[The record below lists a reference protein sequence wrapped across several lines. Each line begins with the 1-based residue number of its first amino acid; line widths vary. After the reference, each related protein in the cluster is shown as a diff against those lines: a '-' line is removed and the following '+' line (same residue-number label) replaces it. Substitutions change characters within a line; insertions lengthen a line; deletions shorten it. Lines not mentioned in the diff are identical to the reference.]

1 MTGSALL
8 AFFAGA
14 ALGAFGVVLIV
25 VAWRVVRGGRGLTTA
40 AERATFGTLHQ
51 ASRAAVYL
59 RGGLTSGDPARAAKE
74 LRALL
79 DCDALALA
87 DAHGIVALD
96 GAASLLGAA
105 ERLAL
110 AAREQGT
117 TQALPHRPTSPSGA
131 EGESVEHGALDA
143 VAAPIRIAG
152 RTGERALAGAL
163 VAFTRPP
170 ARATFVRGAEEAADW
185 VAAQLELTELDASRA
200 ALAEAE
206 VKALRAQISP
216 HFIYNALTAI
226 AATITTDPPRARDLV
241 LEFAD
246 FTRYSFRRAGEFTTL
261 ADELRSID
269 SYLQLERARF
279 GERLA
284 VTLQIA
290 PEVLPTVIP
299 FLSLQPLVE
308 NAVRHGLEPK
318 EGGGTI
324 SITALEAGAFTEV
337 RIDDD
342 GVGTDPEAL
351 RAALAGR
358 PTVEHLGLR
367 NVDARLRQ
375 RYGDDCGLV
384 VETQRGAGT
393 LVIMRVPRSQPQHIQ
408 TGPVS

>member
-1 MTGSALL
+1 ML
-8 AFFAGA
+8 AFLAGT
-14 ALGAFGVVLIV
+14 ALGALGVVLIV
-25 VAWRVVRGGRGLTTA
+25 FAWRVVRGGRGLTTP
-40 AERATFGTLHQ
+40 AERATLETLHH
-51 ASRAAVYL
+51 ASRAAAFL
-59 RGGLTSGDPARAAKE
+59 RGGLSAGEPMRAAKA

-79 DCDALALA
+79 ECDALAIA
-87 DAHGIVALD
+87 DDHGLVALD
-96 GAASLLGAA
+96 GPAALSTEA
-105 ERLAL
+105 EHLARS
-110 AAREQGT
+110 AREQGI
-117 TQALPHRPTSPSGA
+117 TQALPHSTAGA
-131 EGESVEHGALDA
+131 RDDGRAVTAERSMDA
-143 VAAPIRIAG
+143 VAAPIRIGG
-152 RTGERALAGAL
+152 RSGDGPLVGAL
-163 VAFTRPP
+163 VAFTPPP
-170 ARATFVRGAEEAADW
+170 ARASLVRAVEEAADW

-226 AATITTDPPRARDLV
+226 AATITTDPPRARELV

-246 FTRYSFRRAGEFTTL
+246 FTRYSFRRTGEFTTL

-279 GERLA
+279 GDRLA

-324 SITALEAGAFTEV
+324 SITAVEAGAFTEV

-358 PTVEHLGLR
+358 PTVDHLGLR

-375 RYGDDCGLV
+375 RYGDDCGLI
-384 VETQRGAGT
+384 VETQHGAGT
-393 LVIMRVPRSQPQHIQ
+393 LVIMRVPRSQPQHDAA
-408 TGPVS
+408 GVLS

>member
-1 MTGSALL
+1 MTGSALI
-8 AFFAGA
+8 AFLAGA
-14 ALGAFGVVLIV
+14 LLGALGVVLIV
-25 VAWRVVRGGRGLTTA
+25 VGWRAVRGGRALSTPEEQA
-40 AERATFGTLHQ
+40 SYETLHL
-51 ASRAAVYL
+51 ASRAAPHL
-59 RGGLTSGDPARAAKE
+59 RAGLTGGDTARAAKA

-79 DCDALALA
+79 SCQALALS
-87 DAHGIVALD
+87 DDHGVVALD
-96 GAASLLGAA
+96 GPASLRARA
-105 ERLAL
+105 ERLAR
-110 AAREQGT
+110 AARESSE
-117 TQALPHRPTSPSGA
+117 TQVMPADERGA
-131 EGESVEHGALDA
+131 SAIATMDA
-143 VAAPIRIAG
+143 VAAPIRIGGRASTGPVAG
-152 RTGERALAGAL
+152 VL
-163 VAFTRPP
+163 VAFTAVPM
-170 ARATFVRGAEEAADW
+170 RATLVRAAEEAAEW
-185 VAAQLELTELDASRA
+185 VGAQLELAELDASRA

-206 VKALRAQISP
+206 LKFLRAQISP

-226 AATITTDPPRARDLV
+226 ASTISIDPPRARELV

-279 GERLA
+279 GDRLA
-284 VTLQIA
+284 VTLRIA
-290 PEVLPTVIP
+290 PEVLPTTIP

-318 EGGGTI
+318 EGGGTV
-324 SITALEAGAFTEV
+324 SIVASLAGTFTEI

-351 RAALAGR
+351 RHALAGR

-375 RYGDDCGLV
+375 LYGDTCGLV

-393 LVIMRVPRSQPQHIQ
+393 LVIMRVPRSQPHNDAEAA
-408 TGPVS
+408 S

>member
-8 AFFAGA
+8 AFTAGA
-14 ALGAFGVVLIV
+14 ALGALGVVLIV
-25 VAWRVVRGGRGLTTA
+25 IAWRVVRGGRGLATA
-40 AERATFGTLHQ
+40 AERATFETLHQ
-51 ASRAAVYL
+51 ASRAAAHL
-59 RGGLTSGDPARAAKE
+59 RGGLSGGDPARAAKA

-79 DCDALALA
+79 ECEALAIA
-87 DAHGIVALD
+87 DDHGVVALD
-96 GAASLLGAA
+96 GPATLAGEA
-105 ERLAL
+105 ERLARS
-110 AAREQGT
+110 AREQGV
-117 TQALPHRPTSPSGA
+117 TQALPHTAGGARDDSGA
-131 EGESVEHGALDA
+131 SVDIRAMDA
-143 VAAPIRIAG
+143 VAAPIRIRGHAG
-152 RTGERALAGAL
+152 QGALVGAL
-163 VAFTRPP
+163 VAFTTPP
-170 ARATFVRGAEEAADW
+170 ARASLVRAVEEAADW
-185 VAAQLELTELDASRA
+185 VATQLELTELDASRA

-226 AATITTDPPRARDLV
+226 AATITTDPPRARTLV

-246 FTRYSFRRAGEFTTL
+246 FTRYSFRRTGEFTTL

-279 GERLA
+279 GDRLA
-284 VTLQIA
+284 VTLQVA

-318 EGGGTI
+318 EEGGTI
-324 SITALEAGAFTEV
+324 TITAVEAGAFTEV

-384 VETQRGAGT
+384 VETQQGAGT
-393 LVIMRVPRSQPQHIQ
+393 LVIMRVPRSQPQH
-408 TGPVS
+408 TVTASTS

>member
-1 MTGSALL
+1 ML
-8 AFFAGA
+8 AFLAGT
-14 ALGAFGVVLIV
+14 ALGALGVVLIV
-25 VAWRVVRGGRGLTTA
+25 IAWRVVRGGRGLTTP
-40 AERATFGTLHQ
+40 AERATLETLHH
-51 ASRAAVYL
+51 ASRAAAHL
-59 RGGLTSGDPARAAKE
+59 RGGLSAGDPARATKA

-79 DCDALALA
+79 ECDALAIA
-87 DAHGIVALD
+87 DDHGIVALD
-96 GAASLLGAA
+96 GSAALMVDA
-105 ERLAL
+105 ERLARS
-110 AAREQGT
+110 AREQGVTQAWPHGSGGARDATRASGT
-117 TQALPHRPTSPSGA
+117 TQMM
-131 EGESVEHGALDA
+131 DA
-143 VAAPIRIAG
+143 VAAPIRIGG
-152 RTGERALAGAL
+152 RTSTGALVGAL
-163 VAFTRPP
+163 VAFTSPP
-170 ARATFVRGAEEAADW
+170 ARASLVRAVEEAADW
-185 VAAQLELTELDASRA
+185 VAAQLELAELDASRA

-246 FTRYSFRRAGEFTTL
+246 FTRYSFRRTGEFTTL
-261 ADELRSID
+261 ADELQSID

-279 GERLA
+279 GDRLA

-324 SITALEAGAFTEV
+324 TITATEAGAFTEV
-337 RIDDD
+337 RVDDD

-358 PTVEHLGLR
+358 PTVDHLGLR

-384 VETQRGAGT
+384 VETQHGAGT
-393 LVIMRVPRSQPQHIQ
+393 LVIMRVPRSQPQHDAAGVI
-408 TGPVS
+408 S